1 MDADLDSKASCGSSN
16 CQARNRWSFKFDAN
30 VVALIPV
37 ANTVSGQRRRARIET
52 MGGTGLGKPS
62 LISLAK
68 RYLNC
73 QTKQVRYLP
82 LAVALRAGLHREVL
96 AQFKG
101 GSLE

>member
-1 MDADLDSKASCGSSN
+1 M
-16 CQARNRWSFKFDAN
+16 FDAN

-37 ANTVSGQRRRARIET
+37 ANTVSGQRRRASEKT
-52 MGGTGLGKPS
+52 MGGTDLGKPS

-68 RYLNC
+68 RYPHFR
-73 QTKQVRYLP
+73 TKQVRYLP

>member
-1 MDADLDSKASCGSSN
+1 M
-16 CQARNRWSFKFDAN
+16 FDAN
-30 VVALIPV
+30 VVALILV
-37 ANTVSGQRRRARIET
+37 ANTASGQRRRASINT

-68 RYLNC
+68 GYLKH

>member
-1 MDADLDSKASCGSSN
+1 M
-16 CQARNRWSFKFDAN
+16 FEAN

-37 ANTVSGQRRRARIET
+37 TNTVSGQRRRASVKT
-52 MGGTGLGKPS
+52 MGGTDLGKPG

-68 RYLNC
+68 GYPVLW
-73 QTKQVRYLP
+73 TKQVRYLP